1 METLAKPIWAP
12 DESALL
18 VLGYKR
24 DPTASAGKTTVVQL
38 LLDLKSGEWRVI
50 PISTYDSEWEIS
62 GTHWTAD
69 SSVVAYVVA
78 SIRGLRLEHINVAS
92 GERTK
97 PVRWVSSLPWVLL
110 QVQDWSPS
118 GKSALVRAL
127 AWNTLFTG
135 GNAVFFL
142 ATKSGRL
149 VRMVQPTEV
158 WSGLRWSPDGQHI
171 AAPARD
177 KVLFVKVPEGVW

>member
-1 METLAKPIWAP
+1 M
-12 DESALL
+12 
-18 VLGYKR
+18 
-24 DPTASAGKTTVVQL
+24 
-38 LLDLKSGEWRVI
+38 KSGEWRVI

-97 PVRWVSSLPWVLL
+97 PVRWVSPLPWVLL